1 MNILNNLMIQYE
13 LMNDNEIGYII
24 KVVQGINMTSSV
36 LIYHVDDTEC
46 INIYSFIYKKTNE
59 Y

>member
-1 MNILNNLMIQYE
+1 MIQFE

-36 LIYHVDDTEC
+36 FIYHVYDIEC

-59 Y
+59 YL